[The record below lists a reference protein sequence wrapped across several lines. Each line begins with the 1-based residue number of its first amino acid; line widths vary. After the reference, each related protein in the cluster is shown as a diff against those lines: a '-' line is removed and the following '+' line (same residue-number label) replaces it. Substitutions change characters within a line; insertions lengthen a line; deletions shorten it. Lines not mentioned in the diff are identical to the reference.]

1 MQPFGEWHGVAKSR
15 RKGLGYR
22 LIGWIAAYALVLNA
36 VLAGAVAT
44 QLAAKATGSS
54 AFELCLGPDGAPA
67 TGHGQAQHEGCAI
80 HCFTLAGALP
90 LLAFALI
97 ALLFPPR
104 APAHVASLPAPGA
117 CRFCRAGRSR
127 APPLPA

>member
-1 MQPFGEWHGVAKSR
+1 M
-15 RKGLGYR
+15 GLAYR
-22 LIGWIAAYALVLNA
+22 LIGWIAAYALVLNT

-54 AFELCLGPDGAPA
+54 AFELCLGGDGAPA

-90 LLAFALI
+90 LLALALI
-97 ALLFPPR
+97 ALLFPSR
-104 APAHVASLPAPGA
+104 ARAHVAAFATRGP
-117 CRFCRAGRSR
+117 CRLCRAGRSR